1 MRRISCPDLP
11 DEASKF
17 PQILQGICL
26 ETSLLKP
33 AVMPKG
39 SPATHTLPYSERLT
53 FVAISDTL
61 CWSWSGS
68 APSSGTKTVL
78 VNWQCRKGNT
88 MMIKTA
94 YFLVKTIVKL
104 KDNREAFFPFHTHLF
119 PLPIKVILTDFIG
132 VRVQEN
138 LNGWFKRSICCVL
151 ALQNKSH
158 GWRFQKGDSP
168 VGDSLTDQGSRGK
181 RR

>member
-1 MRRISCPDLP
+1 
-11 DEASKF
+11 
-17 PQILQGICL
+17 
-26 ETSLLKP
+26 
-33 AVMPKG
+33 
-39 SPATHTLPYSERLT
+39 
-53 FVAISDTL
+53 
-61 CWSWSGS
+61 
-68 APSSGTKTVL
+68 
-78 VNWQCRKGNT
+78 

-151 ALQNKSH
+151 ALQNKS
-158 GWRFQKGDSP
+158 
-168 VGDSLTDQGSRGK
+168 QG
-181 RR
+181 